1 MQLDHGEQHP
11 SAPPARP
18 SLATRAMPSELAAR
32 PRPRAI
38 DVSYWLWLAACL
50 VGVITAAA
58 TLHYFDELQAAVLSI
73 IERNSPG
80 ETPRTRENVAT
91 AMLAILIGAGVLLV
105 LVQMAFAMAM
115 HSGRGWARF
124 ALVLPALLGAL
135 YSIAVFSSSP
145 MMTQAGLLATIVLMI
160 VATVPMFLP
169 GTRAWFAQQRLARSG
184 GYGYSSE

>member
-11 SAPPARP
+11 SAPPTRP

-38 DVSYWLWLAACL
+38 DGSYWLWLTACL

-58 TLHYFDELQAAVLSI
+58 TLRYFGELQAAILSI
-73 IERNSPG
+73 VEQQFPL
-80 ETPRTRENVAT
+80 ETPGTHENVAT
-91 AMLAILIGAGVLLV
+91 ATLAILIGAGVVVV

-124 ALVLPALLGAL
+124 ALILPALLVAL
-135 YSIAVFSSSP
+135 YSVAVFGIAP
-145 MMTQAGLLATIVLMI
+145 TMTKAGLLTTAAMMVS
-160 VATVPMFLP
+160 AAVPMFLP
-169 GTRAWFAQQRLARSG
+169 GARAWFAQQRLARSG
-184 GYGYSSE
+184 GYGYSE